1 MHSSKYV
8 SQRITFLEGSKPN
21 MKTPKKSTTLN
32 SKSTDEIGS
41 PCNSD
46 PGWGNFFLN

>member
-1 MHSSKYV
+1 MHSSKHV
-8 SQRITFLEGSKPN
+8 SQFLEGSKPN